1 MKRAGRIC
9 DKPSKPLNIQ
19 ARNVTALVW
28 IMESSEKYPR
38 NKILENAF
46 NQRSWKISQ
55 NLEMYVKEGNKN

>member
-9 DKPSKPLNIQ
+9 DKPRKPLNIQ
-19 ARNVTALVW
+19 ARNVTALVR

-46 NQRSWKISQ
+46 NQRSWKIS
-55 NLEMYVKEGNKN
+55 